1 MFSEAITLRG
11 LEATVVWGYHTAAVC
26 RSWTICRTPA
36 GHWTLQ
42 ATLQRADPFQL
53 RQQPLK
59 FTAPRKGG
67 FFCWPVLGVS
77 LGASTLAATLGPP
90 ES

>member
-1 MFSEAITLRG
+1 MFLDTVTLRG
-11 LEATVVWGYHTAAVC
+11 KEATVVWGYHTAAVC
-26 RSWTICRTPA
+26 TSWTAVRTPE
-36 GHWTLQ
+36 GRWSLQ

-59 FTAPRKGG
+59 FTAPRVGG
-67 FFCWPVLGVS
+67 YFCFPVLS
-77 LGASTLAATLGPP
+77 ATLGLGTLAAVLGPP